1 MKLAME
7 TFTLRRVYNDETA
20 FRMIKDAGF
29 DAFDYSFYN
38 AIPDGKDILGDDY
51 KENATRLRKIADEI
65 GIECVQAHAQME
77 FVYGLEMNES
87 TPCYLRLVRAIEAA
101 GILGAK
107 NLIIHS
113 IKRNERLPENVDHND
128 YNRVFF
134 SSFIPYC
141 EKYGVC
147 VSVENVFDWDGKAI
161 PVLCDP
167 DDHQDFVRSINS
179 KWINICVDVGH
190 SAVTG
195 YEPEMVIEK
204 MDANLLKAV
213 HIHDNDRITDQHLL
227 PYLGSLHWDKI
238 MAALKKIGYQGAL
251 TLEIIDFLDKLD
263 VKTLPAALKF
273 AEQTGRALIEKF
285 EKN

>member
-7 TFTLRRVYNDETA
+7 TYTLRKHYNDETA

-29 DAFDYSFYN
+29 DAFDYSFYR

-51 KENATRLRKIADEI
+51 KECATRLRKIADEI

-77 FVYGLEMNES
+77 FVYGLAMDES

-113 IKRNERLPENVDHND
+113 IKRNEKLPENVDHND
-128 YNRVFF
+128 YNRIFY

-141 EKYGVC
+141 EKFGVC
-147 VSVENVFDWDGKAI
+147 VSVENTFDWDGKAI

-167 DDHQDFVRSINS
+167 IDHQDFVKSINS

-190 SAVTG
+190 SAATG
-195 YEPEMVIEK
+195 YDPETVIEK
-204 MDANLLKAV
+204 MDANLLRAV
-213 HIHDNDRITDQHLL
+213 HIHDNDYTEDQHLL
-227 PYLGSLHWDKI
+227 PYLGKMRWDKI
-238 MAALKKIGYQGAL
+238 MAAFKKINYQGDL
-251 TLEIIDFLDKLD
+251 TLEIVEFLEMLD
-263 VKTLPAALKF
+263 VKTLPAALKL
-273 AEQTGRALIEKF
+273 AEQTGRVLIEKM
-285 EKN
+285 EKS